1 MERVRSPWVT
11 AMETSMMARTWP
23 AVDVLALIAL
33 IEHLL
38 AKDPKDRP
46 ATAFE
51 DLGLSSMV
59 AVTLATDLSEAF
71 GIEVDALITWDYPTI
86 GAAARAISEGEAGS
100 LGEAGVATS
109 SSDS

>member
-1 MERVRSPWVT
+1 MRVKLPPTEESLCQWMIVAVARLARIDVRSVG
-11 AMETSMMARTWP
+11 
-23 AVDVLALIAL
+23 
-33 IEHLL
+33 
-38 AKDPKDRP
+38 P

-86 GAAARAISEGEAGS
+86 GAAARAISEGEAGC

>member
-1 MERVRSPWVT
+1 MRVKLPPTEESLCQWMIVAVARLARIDVRSVG
-11 AMETSMMARTWP
+11 
-23 AVDVLALIAL
+23 
-33 IEHLL
+33 
-38 AKDPKDRP
+38 P

>member
-1 MERVRSPWVT
+1 MRVKLPPTEESLCQWMIAAVARLARIDVRSVG
-11 AMETSMMARTWP
+11 
-23 AVDVLALIAL
+23 
-33 IEHLL
+33 
-38 AKDPKDRP
+38 P

-86 GAAARAISEGEAGS
+86 GAAARAISLGEAGVIS
-100 LGEAGVATS
+100 LGETGVATS